1 MRSNYKKIGKFVQQV
16 KNKNNDNSRTVEH
29 LRGINITKEFMP
41 SVANVTGTDL
51 SVYKIVEK
59 NQFAYNPMHVGRDE
73 ILPIS
78 MLVHEDSVIVSPAYV
93 VFEIVDTNELLPE
106 YLMMWCRRSE
116 FDRNAWFTTDSSVRG
131 GFNWEDFCDLEIPV
145 PSIEKQKE
153 LIKEYHTI
161 TDRIKLNEQL
171 NQKLEDA
178 AQSIYK
184 EWFVNFEFPDE
195 NGKPY
200 KSNGG
205 EMVYCE
211 ELEMEVPKG
220 WYVNYVNTLVTFIDG
235 DRGNNYPKQEDFFHN
250 EYCLFLNAGNVTKI
264 GFNFENNSFITI
276 DLDKQLRKGKL
287 TRGDIVITSRGTVG
301 NIAFYNSII
310 PFENIRI
317 NSGMVIV
324 RTKLLNSSSYMYE
337 LLKSEFMKQ
346 QILNFISG
354 SAQPQ
359 LPIKDLNLFLSL
371 IPDTKTI
378 ERCNKILNQIHH
390 NKELKSQENLK
401 LINLKNVLLSK
412 IATIEG

>member
-16 KNKNNDNSRTVEH
+16 KNRNNTNSRTVEH

-78 MLVHEDSVIVSPAYV
+78 ILAHEDSVIVSPAYV
-93 VFEIVDTNELLPE
+93 VFEIVNTNELLPE

-131 GFNWEDFCDLEIPV
+131 GFNWEDFCDLELPV
-145 PSIEKQKE
+145 PSIEKQNE

-171 NQKLEDA
+171 NHKLEDA
-178 AQSIYK
+178 VQSIYK

-205 EMVYCE
+205 EMEYSD
-211 ELEMEVPKG
+211 ELDIEIPKG
-220 WYVNYVNTLVTFIDG
+220 WKTCEIREIGNVITGKTPSSSSPKDFGIDVPFITPTDYKNYGKFVTKSIRYLSKTGIKKLNNKLLTENSLLVT
-235 DRGNNYPKQEDFFHN
+235 
-250 EYCLFLNAGNVTKI
+250 CI
-264 GFNFENNSFITI
+264 GSDMGKVVINKEKCITNQQI
-276 DLDKQLRKGKL
+276 
-287 TRGDIVITSRGTVG
+287 
-301 NIAFYNSII
+301 NSII
-310 PFENIRI
+310 
-317 NSGMVIV
+317 
-324 RTKLLNSSSYMYE
+324 
-337 LLKSEFMKQ
+337 
-346 QILNFISG
+346 
-354 SAQPQ
+354 
-359 LPIKDLNLFLSL
+359 
-371 IPDTKTI
+371 
-378 ERCNKILNQIHH
+378 LNQ
-390 NKELKSQENLK
+390 KEMIEYLYYNL
-401 LINLKNVLLSK
+401 LYNHGNLKNIAIGSSTMLMINKTDFEQIKILYPEFKIIHKFYQLINRLSNFIWTSESMNKDLMSLTEILLSK
-412 IATIEG
+412 MATIEG